1 MDRGICSSAS
11 PALVTRDGRTLLA
24 GTGLAVEDVAAAL
37 ARGEPPPGLTDEQIA
52 LAEAWWER
60 RAAA

>member
-1 MDRGICSSAS
+1 MDRGICSTTR

-24 GTGLAVEDVAAAL
+24 GTGLAIEEVAAAL
-37 ARGEPPPGLTDEQIA
+37 ARGERPPGLTDEQIA

>member
-1 MDRGICSSAS
+1 MDHGVCSGSS
-11 PALVTRDGRTLLA
+11 PALVTRDGRTLLT
-24 GTGLAVEDVAAAL
+24 GTGLAIEDVAAAL
-37 ARGEPPPGLTDEQIA
+37 ARGERPPGLTDEQIA